1 MRRADRE
8 RRCTSAPQASRT
20 GAMTALFMSV
30 IESPTRYVTGG
41 VGGVGGGDGGSGCR
55 GGSVRSSTTGAGS
68 VVVRVH
74 ASAACALAG
83 GAVALGTSVGSV
95 VSVPVVSVPVVAGP
109 VGAATAGAGADTAT
123 ASVAAATVRITR
135 RRQPATVRPGVR

>member
-8 RRCTSAPQASRT
+8 WRCTSAPQASRT

-55 GGSVRSSTTGAGS
+55 AGSVRSSTTGAGS

-95 VSVPVVSVPVVAGP
+95 VSVPVVSVPVVSVPVVAGP
-109 VGAATAGAGADTAT
+109 VGADTPT
-123 ASVAAATVRITR
+123 ASVAAATVRTTR
-135 RRQPATVRPGVR
+135 RRQPATVRSGGR

>member
-8 RRCTSAPQASRT
+8 LRCTSAPQASRT

-41 VGGVGGGDGGSGCR
+41 VGGGSGCR